1 MASCVPMTGCT
12 PEDADAPGV
21 SGAPMGLIVIV
32 GAICLDEDPDE
43 VPDDAG
49 PMTLP
54 DGCVS

>member
-1 MASCVPMTGCT
+1 MLMLQMSA
-12 PEDADAPGV
+12 EHQI
-21 SGAPMGLIVIV
+21 GLMVIV
-32 GAICLDEDPDE
+32 GVICLDEDPDE